1 MRKILK
7 LLTLILGLLL
17 SGLQVHSQNLTLL
30 NLENLQEVK
39 AHSNFFRQEIKV
51 LLDRADVFLDM
62 EPVSVMDK
70 GVVSSS
76 GDKHDYMS
84 QGPYWWPDPDKPAGL
99 PYIRRDG
106 EKNPEIE
113 QISDKKGLH
122 DLIRAV
128 DILGLAYFYSEEEKY
143 AKKAAE
149 LLNTWFLDPS
159 TRMNPNLNFGQAIPG
174 RTEGRGIGIIETR
187 DFGYLLDAITLLEPS
202 DALTQEQYSGLEN
215 WVKDYLDWL
224 INSQHGKDEAVH
236 GNNHTTW
243 YFVQTMS
250 MAIFTGQNTLARE
263 LQERGLELI
272 LDHQIEADGS
282 QPEELARTRTWD
294 YSSMNL
300 MAIYYY
306 AILSEKLG
314 KPVWDYKDQLI
325 REALNYLLPYLSD
338 DVAWEYEQIT
348 EFNADRLLP
357 VLKIAANHYPEGIY
371 EHVFYQKYD
380 ISQDELMLP
389 LRFP

>member
-1 MRKILK
+1 MKK
-7 LLTLILGLLL
+7 LVLPLIGILLL
-17 SGLQVHSQNLTLL
+17 AINAHSQNTTLID
-30 NLENLQEVK
+30 LEHIREVK
-39 AHSNFFRQEIKV
+39 EHKFFFKNEISELMERADA
-51 LLDRADVFLDM
+51 LLDMQA
-62 EPVSVMDK
+62 VSVMDK
-70 GVVSSS
+70 EMVASS

-84 QGPYWWPDPDKPAGL
+84 QGPYWWPDPDKPDGL

-113 QISDKKGLH
+113 LISDKKNLH
-122 DLIRAV
+122 KLIDAV
-128 DILGLAYFYSEEEKY
+128 DLLGLAYFYSEDEKY
-143 AKKAAE
+143 AKKASD
-149 LLNTWFLDPS
+149 LLHTWFIDPA

-187 DFGYLLDAITLLEPS
+187 DFGYLLDAITLLSTSE
-202 DALTQEQYSGLEN
+202 AMTQKQHESLIS

-224 INSQHGKDEAVH
+224 INSQHGKNEAVN

-250 MAIFTGQNTLARE
+250 MALFTEQHALAQE
-263 LQERGLELI
+263 LQANGLKLI
-272 LDHQIEADGS
+272 LDSQIEADGS

-306 AILSEKLG
+306 AILSEKVG
-314 KPVWDYKDQLI
+314 KAVWDYNDQII
-325 REALNYLLPYLSD
+325 RKALDFLLPYLNEENE
-338 DVAWEYEQIT
+338 WKYQQIT
-348 EFNADRLLP
+348 EFNVERLFP
-357 VLKIAANHYPEGIY
+357 VLIIAANHYSEGIY
-371 EHVFYQKYD
+371 EHILYQKYHLPE
-380 ISQDELMLP
+380 DELMLT